1 MKVEF
6 SISARRDLI
15 AIFEHLQPLNAR
27 AARRIVD
34 DLEKRCR
41 SLSRFPRRGTPVLM
55 RGDVLSAQTRRR
67 AVPCFLRSAG
77 PNSGYDAVL
86 HGARD
91 YEGLLEK
98 RISAAKEE

>member
-41 SLSRFPRRGTPVLM
+41 SLSRFPRRGTPVLT
-55 RGDVLSAQTRRR
+55 RGDVLLRRLVVGQYLVFYEVLDR
-67 AVPCFLRSAG
+67 IVVI
-77 PNSGYDAVL
+77 DAVL